1 MIELRHLRY
10 YVAVAEELHF
20 GRAADRL
27 RMAQSP
33 LSHQIR
39 QLERDVGAELINR
52 GHHVVGL
59 TDAGEAFLEAARKI
73 LADVDEAVHLARRA
87 SRGEVGT
94 LAVGYVSEVTADLL
108 PLTLRTFTEQ
118 HRDVELSVREGT
130 TGQLLDGLRD
140 RTIDIAF
147 MRSPRVV
154 EDLDYEQLVEEAL
167 TLALPAYADKP
178 WPHPRLTDLAEEH
191 FVLPTYSAAQGLRRD
206 IEIACR
212 NAGFSPKVTRE
223 TSPLTAVL
231 LLVAAGVGAALV
243 PTSVTYSYPVPG
255 VNFVRLSEPT
265 PVTAAGMAWRPSNNS
280 AILHGFLE
288 ITRDLARTYE
298 GKTDVWPERHILERP
313 RRLPNRP
320 EHGAG

>member
-20 GRAADRL
+20 GRAAERL

-39 QLERDVGAELINR
+39 QLERDVGTELISR

-59 TDAGEAFLEAARKI
+59 TDAGEAFLEAARTI

-94 LAVGYVSEVTADLL
+94 LSVGYVSEVTADLL
-108 PLTLRTFTEQ
+108 PLSLRTFKEQ
-118 HRDVELSVREGT
+118 YGDVELSVREGT
-130 TGQLLDGLRD
+130 TGHLLDGLRD
-140 RTIDIAF
+140 RSVDIAF
-147 MRSPRVV
+147 VRSPRVV
-154 EDLDYEQLVEEAL
+154 DDLDYEQLVEEVL
-167 TLALPAYADKP
+167 MLALPASAGEPRQD
-178 WPHPRLTDLAEEH
+178 PRLTDLREEQ
-191 FVLPTYSAAQGLRRD
+191 FVLPSYVAAQGLRRD
-206 IEIACR
+206 VETAFR
-212 NAGFSPKVTRE
+212 DAGFSPKVARE

-243 PTSVTYSYPVPG
+243 PTSVTYTYPVPG
-255 VNFVRLSEPT
+255 VNFVHLSEPA
-265 PVTAAGMAWRPSNNS
+265 PVTTAGMAWRPSNHS

-298 GKTDVWPERHILERP
+298 GKSDVWPERHILERP
-313 RRLPNRP
+313 PRSVNR
-320 EHGAG
+320 HAR